1 MGRSALISII
11 AVIALVL
18 WMLSGQLGSDDSASD
33 GASNGDSSTDAM
45 AEEEKKAPAMKVQT
59 RQLQAE
65 SIDREVVIQGQLEP
79 AKVLTLRAE
88 TSGTVQRLNFT
99 KGQRIR
105 RGQTLA
111 GLSEGNRVADIAVA
125 KAYQL
130 QANNEY
136 QATRK
141 LSKQGL
147 QSQINMEN
155 AMAKRESAIAQLQ
168 AAELEL
174 SYINISAPIDALIE
188 DIIVKEGDFVER
200 GTQIATLVDNS
211 KLLVTGRVP
220 QQHIADIKKGQTAVT
235 SLVTGGMHSGKVK
248 YISSMAEDT
257 TRSFKIEVLIDE
269 APADIVTGISA
280 QINIPVE
287 TLMAHLVSPA
297 VLALDDSGNLG
308 VKTLAE
314 DNTVVFHE
322 VEIVKTESNGAWI
335 TGLPEEI
342 TLITLGQGFVNPGEE
357 VEPVSDSPSDKNS
370 PEPDNTAS
378 SGNS

>member
-1 MGRSALISII
+1 
-11 AVIALVL
+11 
-18 WMLSGQLGSDDSASD
+18 
-33 GASNGDSSTDAM
+33 
-45 AEEEKKAPAMKVQT
+45 
-59 RQLQAE
+59 
-65 SIDREVVIQGQLEP
+65 
-79 AKVLTLRAE
+79 
-88 TSGTVQRLNFT
+88 
-99 KGQRIR
+99 
-105 RGQTLA
+105 
-111 GLSEGNRVADIAVA
+111 
-125 KAYQL
+125 
-130 QANNEY
+130 
-136 QATRK
+136 
-141 LSKQGL
+141 
-147 QSQINMEN
+147 
-155 AMAKRESAIAQLQ
+155 
-168 AAELEL
+168 
-174 SYINISAPIDALIE
+174 
-188 DIIVKEGDFVER
+188 
-200 GTQIATLVDNS
+200 
-211 KLLVTGRVP
+211 
-220 QQHIADIKKGQTAVT
+220 
-235 SLVTGGMHSGKVK
+235 
-248 YISSMAEDT
+248 MAEDT